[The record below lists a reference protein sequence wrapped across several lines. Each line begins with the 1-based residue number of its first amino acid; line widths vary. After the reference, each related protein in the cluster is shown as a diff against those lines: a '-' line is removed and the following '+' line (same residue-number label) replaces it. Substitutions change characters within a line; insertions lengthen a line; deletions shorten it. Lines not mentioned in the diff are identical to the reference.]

1 MRRLL
6 TVIQSLFL
14 LDIIVFAMV
23 FPFAWT
29 LRDGLGPNAVTSH
42 GFFAVKRALMAF
54 LVWVLPVSAIWLHS
68 VEMLLSRRIA
78 KKATWQLSDP
88 TCTQVVVCFVIAALV
103 SVVIVF
109 LVLK

>member
-54 LVWVLPVSAIWLHS
+54 HVWVLPVSAIWLHS
-68 VEMLLSRRIA
+68 VRTVGDGPAI
-78 KKATWQLSDP
+78 DP
-88 TCTQVVVCFVIAALV
+88 IFR
-103 SVVIVF
+103 VF
-109 LVLK
+109 RVFRG